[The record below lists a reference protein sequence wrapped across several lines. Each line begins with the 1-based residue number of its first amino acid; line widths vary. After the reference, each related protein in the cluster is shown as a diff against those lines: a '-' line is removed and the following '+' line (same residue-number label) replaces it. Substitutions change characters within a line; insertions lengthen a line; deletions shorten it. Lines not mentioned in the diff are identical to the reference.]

1 MSKLVKSAVLGVG
14 LLAGTALAAQAQSV
28 SSIPPTTNS
37 PAASVPTQPYTST
50 QTIVP
55 DPGGSVKI
63 TSQHY
68 QGAKKSGPDLVDHP
82 YSTSID
88 SAKSGPKP
96 N

>member
-1 MSKLVKSAVLGVG
+1 MSKLVKSAVLGIG
-14 LLAGTALAAQAQSV
+14 LLAGTALVAQAQSV
-28 SSIPPTTNS
+28 SSIPPTSS
-37 PAASVPTQPYTST
+37 PAASVPTQPYVST

-63 TSQHY
+63 RGEHY
-68 QGAKKSGPDLVDHP
+68 QGATKPGPDLVDHP

-88 SAKSGPKP
+88 SRQSGPKP

>member
-1 MSKLVKSAVLGVG
+1 MSKFLKCSVLGIG

-63 TSQHY
+63 SGEHY
-68 QGAKKSGPDLVDHP
+68 QGAKKPGPDLVDHP
-82 YSTSID
+82 YSTSIN

>member
-1 MSKLVKSAVLGVG
+1 MSKFLKSAVLGIG

-28 SSIPPTTNS
+28 SSIPPTST
-37 PAASVPTQPYTST
+37 PAASVPTQPYVSK
-50 QTIVP
+50 QVIVP

-63 TSQHY
+63 SGEHY

>member
-1 MSKLVKSAVLGVG
+1 MSKFLKSAALGIG

-37 PAASVPTQPYTST
+37 AAPSVPTQPYVST

-63 TSQHY
+63 RSEHY
-68 QGAKKSGPDLVDHP
+68 QGATKPGPDLVDHP

-88 SAKSGPKP
+88 SRQSGPKP